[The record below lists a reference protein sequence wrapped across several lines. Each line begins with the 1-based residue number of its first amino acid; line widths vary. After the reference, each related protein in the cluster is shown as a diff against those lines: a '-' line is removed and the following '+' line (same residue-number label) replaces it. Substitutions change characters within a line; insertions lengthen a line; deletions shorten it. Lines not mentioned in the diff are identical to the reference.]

1 MPKNR
6 FRRNI
11 PFDCLRFD
19 DSMVHRFGRILE
31 THIRQFVRYGHDRR
45 QHIRSRQS
53 ARNTIFNDRR
63 NALLGV
69 CRFKRLFEKHF
80 RVELFEQ
87 EECTL
92 RFDTPVELLR
102 HLKNTGVTGI
112 SGHSRQKGFDFIK
125 RYRKTFDGKKRSRS
139 PIDPSTSSHIKN
151 TDMKGTFLSP
161 V

>member
-6 FRRNI
+6 FQRNI
-11 PFDCLRFD
+11 PLIASASTIQWFTDLEGFLK
-19 DSMVHRFGRILE
+19 RISGNLSD
-31 THIRQFVRYGHDRR
+31 TGTIAVSTFVAGNLPE
-45 QHIRSRQS
+45 IQS
-53 ARNTIFNDRR
+53 LMTAEMPYWGYAD
-63 NALLGV
+63 L
-69 CRFKRLFEKHF
+69 KRLFEKHF

-87 EECTL
+87 EEYTL
-92 RFDTPVELLR
+92 HFDTPVELLR